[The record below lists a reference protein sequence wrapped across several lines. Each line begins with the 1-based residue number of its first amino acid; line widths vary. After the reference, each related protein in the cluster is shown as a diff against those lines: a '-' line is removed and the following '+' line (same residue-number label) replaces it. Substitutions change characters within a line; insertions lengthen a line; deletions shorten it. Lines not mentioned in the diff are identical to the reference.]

1 MENKMTT
8 KTKVNKNDNGYGDFE
23 GTEVG
28 MPLEEKWAYPPI
40 GYNSRDG
47 AFYIGE
53 AQQPTIDDMVLL
65 AMRQCKEVDSE
76 LDGSIHRYPIRTR
89 KSDMIAPDAKPRW
102 QGIVYVNDEL
112 HVFGARSWTA
122 RAAFM
127 NPGGGPYS
135 DDKFEQ
141 GLWHALN
148 IHVKNKG
155 VESGK
160 QMPPLCWQFSIA
172 AEENVITVGS
182 GKNTS
187 QAHRI
192 KQTAEFTF
200 VGSELANKLLELY
213 QAEDIDGWVA
223 EWGKRSVQETAEVPE
238 QSDINL
244 VSILEDDDIPF

>member
-1 MENKMTT
+1 MTT
-8 KTKVNKNDNGYGDFE
+8 KTKANKNDDGYGDFE

-28 MPLEEKWAYPPI
+28 MPLEEKWDYPPI
-40 GYNSRDG
+40 GYHSG
-47 AFYIGE
+47 HGVFYVGE
-53 AQQPTIDDMVLL
+53 EQQPTIDGMVLL
-65 AMRQCKEVDSE
+65 AIRQCKEVDSDI
-76 LDGSIHRYPIRTR
+76 DGSIHRYPIRTR

-102 QGIVYVNDEL
+102 QGIVYANGL

-127 NPGGGPYS
+127 NPGGGSYS

-141 GLWHALN
+141 GIWHALN
-148 IHVKNKG
+148 IHVKN
-155 VESGK
+155 VSAEAGK

-172 AEENVITVGS
+172 AEENAITVGS

-187 QAHRI
+187 KAHRI

-200 VGSELANKLLELY
+200 VGAELANRLLELY
-213 QAEDIDGWVA
+213 QSEDIAGWVA
-223 EWGKRSVQETAEVPE
+223 EWDKRSVEETAEVPE

-244 VSILEDDDIPF
+244 VAILEEDDIPF